1 MKQYLIDTNI
11 CVYYIKGLFN
21 LHEKFAK
28 IGADNLYISEITI
41 AELKYGVE
49 NSIKKKDNR
58 KTIERFISSI
68 QIVPIIG
75 SLDIYAREKAKLKKK
90 GQLIDD
96 FDLLIGSSAIAN
108 EMVLVT
114 GNVKHFDRIS
124 GIKIENWVDKH
135 FTD

>member
-1 MKQYLIDTNI
+1 MKKYLIDTNI
-11 CVYYIKGLFN
+11 CVYYIKGQFN
-21 LHEKFAK
+21 LHEKFTE

-41 AELKYGVE
+41 AELKYGIE
-49 NSIKKKDNR
+49 NSTKKKDNR
-58 KTIERFISSI
+58 KTVERFITSI

-75 SLDIYAREKAKLKKK
+75 SLDIYAKEKARLKKK

-114 GNVKHFDRIS
+114 RNVKHFNRIS
-124 GIKIENWVDKH
+124 SINIENWVD
-135 FTD
+135 DI

>member
-1 MKQYLIDTNI
+1 MKKYLIDTNI

-21 LHEKFAK
+21 LHKKFAE

-41 AELKYGVE
+41 AELKYGLE
-49 NSIKKKDNR
+49 NSTRKEDNR
-58 KTIERFISSI
+58 KIIERFISSI

-75 SLDIYAREKAKLKKK
+75 SLDIYAKEKTKLKKK

-108 EMVLVT
+108 EMILVT
-114 GNVKHFDRIS
+114 RNVKHFNRIS
-124 GIKIENWVDKH
+124 GINIENWVD
-135 FTD
+135 DI

>member
-1 MKQYLIDTNI
+1 MKKYLIDTNI

-21 LHEKFAK
+21 LHEKFAE

-41 AELKYGVE
+41 AELKYGIE
-49 NSIKKKDNR
+49 NSTRKKDNI
-58 KTIERFISSI
+58 KIIERFISSI

-75 SLDIYAREKAKLKKK
+75 SLDIYAKEKAKLKKK

-96 FDLLIGSSAIAN
+96 FDLLIGSGAIAN

-114 GNVKHFDRIS
+114 RNVKHFKRIS
-124 GIKIENWVDKH
+124 DIKIENWVD
-135 FTD
+135 DI

>member
-1 MKQYLIDTNI
+1 MKKYLIDTNI
-11 CVYYIKGLFN
+11 CVYYIKGQFN
-21 LHEKFAK
+21 LHEKFAE

-41 AELKYGVE
+41 AELKYGIE
-49 NSIKKKDNR
+49 NSTRKKDNR

-75 SLDIYAREKAKLKKK
+75 SLDIYSKEKARLKKK

-96 FDLLIGSSAIAN
+96 FDLLIGSGAIAN

-114 GNVKHFDRIS
+114 RNVKHFNRIS
-124 GIKIENWVDKH
+124 NINIENWVD
-135 FTD
+135 DI